1 MRISD
6 WVSYVFSSDLVRG
19 YNPRSIGIELV
30 NAGRWPHW
38 LDSRHQAMEEAY
50 PDAQIDALVV
60 LLHALQEELPS
71 LRHIAGHDDLDTA
84 MVPASDDPQ
93 ILVPRKRSEEHTS
106 ELQSTMRNLY
116 AVFCLKKNKKTRHQ
130 S

>member
-6 WVSYVFSSDLVRG
+6 WSSDVCSSDLVTPDRVAHHVRG

-93 ILVPRKRSEEHTS
+93 ILDRK
-106 ELQSTMRNLY
+106 STRLNSS
-116 AVFCLKKNKKTRHQ
+116 H
-130 S
+130 